1 MRAVLS
7 WFVSGWQQL
16 ALGLALVV
24 GLSGWAYV
32 QGRVDGGNA
41 VLAGEARGN
50 AEALAVFK
58 GETRAVIA
66 GATKDAF
73 ADFDAKLQIMGRVTN
88 DLAHQQEITHANT
101 QTLAD
106 AMRGRFSLT
115 PAERL
120 RLECVRRPSDSRC
133 DAAGSADQT
142 VRPAIPQ

>member
-1 MRAVLS
+1 MRTVFS

-24 GLSGWAYV
+24 ALSGWAYV
-32 QGRVDGGNA
+32 QGRVDGSNA
-41 VLAGEARGN
+41 ILAGEAKGN

-58 GETRAVIA
+58 GETRTVIE
-66 GATKDAF
+66 GATKGAF
-73 ADFDAKLQIMGRVTN
+73 ADFDAKLQIMGQVTD

-101 QTLAD
+101 QTLAN
-106 AMRGRFSLT
+106 AVRGRFSLT
-115 PAERL
+115 PDERL

-142 VRPAIPQ
+142 MRSAVPQ